1 MLLKRVLDLV
11 LVVPGTILLSPVL
24 AAVALVVR
32 LTMGRPVLFRQ
43 PRSGLHGKPFTILK
57 FRTMNEARGKYGN
70 MLSDDERVTRLGRFL
85 RGSSL
90 DELPEL
96 FNVLKGDMSL
106 VGPRP
111 LRTDYLPR
119 YSPEQRRRHDVRPG
133 ITGWTQVNGRN
144 TLTWEEKFA
153 LDVWYVDNWSLKL
166 DLKILAL
173 SAGKVLTGE
182 GVSAPGH
189 ATMPEFM
196 GTTIAKETSVTR
208 GPEDLSSE
216 DAVNS

>member
-11 LVVPGTILLSPVL
+11 LVVPGIILLSPVL

-43 PRSGLHGKPFTILK
+43 PRSGFHGKPFTILK
-57 FRTMNEARGKYGN
+57 FRTMNEARDKYGN

-196 GTTIAKETSVTR
+196 GAPIAKETSVTR
-208 GPEDLSSE
+208 DPDDLSSE